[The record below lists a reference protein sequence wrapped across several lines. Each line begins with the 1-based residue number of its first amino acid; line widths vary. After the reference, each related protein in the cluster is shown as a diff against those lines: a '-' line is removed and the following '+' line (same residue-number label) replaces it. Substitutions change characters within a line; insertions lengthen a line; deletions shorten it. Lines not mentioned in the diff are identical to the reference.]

1 MTRILRRE
9 ALSDSTFSWELQADE
24 IARAARPGQF
34 VIVRLTEGG
43 ERIPLTIADFDPVR
57 GTITVV
63 VLVAGRTTREMSER
77 YRAGDELLDLV
88 GPLGLASEIGRFGRV
103 ALVGGGLGVAPLY
116 PQARALREAGN
127 RVTAI
132 LGFRSADRLFWVDRF
147 EAICDETIVCTEDGT
162 RGRKG
167 LVTAALADLVESLP
181 PDRVITIGPLPMMRA
196 CAEATRA
203 RAIPTVVSLNSI
215 MVDGTG
221 MCGSC
226 RVTVGGEVRFACV
239 DGPEFDAHAVD
250 YAGMQRRQG
259 RFRSEERRASED
271 YDHVCRLETALFK
284 EGRRNYKKIRELPAA
299 RTPME
304 ERAPAVRA
312 RDFEEVA
319 LGYKIDEALYEAER
333 CLQCIRPTCIQG
345 CPVGIDIP
353 RFIRHL
359 LVRDL
364 GGARAVI
371 EEANLFPSICG
382 RVCPQEHQCEA
393 QCVLTK
399 KIDSVAIGRLERFVG
414 DAAPARSART
424 NGQAAAAS
432 KGAPLGGRV
441 GIVGSGPAGL
451 ACAADLAK
459 LGVKVTVFEA
469 LHEPGGVL
477 RYGIPSFRLPRT
489 VLDREIERLRALG
502 VEFRMN
508 FVVGQVATLPDLL
521 EKQGFD
527 ALFVGTGAGAP
538 AFLGIPGEDAPQV
551 MSANEFLTR
560 VHLMHADRF
569 PQSGTP
575 LHVGRRIAVVG
586 AGNTA
591 MDCLRT
597 ALRLGAHVPGTE
609 VHCVYRRTEAEAP
622 ARIEERIHAQEEG
635 VRFHWLVS
643 PTEIVV
649 DGDGSVGGLRLQKM
663 ELGPPDASGRRRAVP
678 VEGEF
683 ETLPCDCVI
692 IALGTRANV
701 IVPRSTPGLATD
713 AHGHIQVDPES
724 QGTSLRGVF
733 AGGDIVTGAAT
744 VILAMGAGRR
754 AAAGIAK
761 YLETR
766 EWKGA
771 AAATTRAQA
780 PSPAVARLCLR
791 CRRPLAEG
799 EGETICCADATLT
812 WRCEG
817 CAKVSE
823 GFAFPYGQCPACGGR
838 LVRTAASPAVAEDE
852 QEAVRTAFEIEL
864 GGVAFYSEGAQQAID
879 SEVRELFERLAAM
892 EREHVATL
900 ARRYHL
906 AAPDETRLAMNAA
919 RAAVYAG
926 TVVAA
931 DDPARLLEVAVALER
946 KARDFFKSRAAAA
959 APGSRVAQL
968 LSELCAEEEEHVDLL
983 ATELERFRRGRA
995 GLLAR

>member
-1 MTRILRRE
+1 MNRILRRE
-9 ALSDSTFSWELQADE
+9 ALSDSTFLWELQAEE
-24 IARAARPGQF
+24 IARASRSGQF
-34 VIVRLTEGG
+34 VIVRLHDGG

-57 GTITVV
+57 GTVTVV
-63 VLVAGRTTREMSER
+63 VQVAGRTTREMCDK
-77 YRAGDELLDLV
+77 YREGDEIRDLV
-88 GPLGLASEIGRFGRV
+88 GPLGLAGEVAKFGRV
-103 ALVGGGLGVAPLY
+103 VLVGGGLGVAPLY
-116 PQARALREAGN
+116 PQARALRDAGN

-132 LGFRSADRLFWVDRF
+132 LGFRSADRLFWVERF
-147 EAICDETIVCTEDGT
+147 EALCEETIVCTEDGS

-167 LVTAALADLVESLP
+167 LVTAALAERVEKSP
-181 PDRVITIGPLPMMRA
+181 PDRVIAIGPVPMMRA
-196 CAEATRA
+196 CAEVTRA
-203 RAIPTVVSLNSI
+203 RAIPTVASLNSI

-250 YAGMQRRQG
+250 FAGMQRRQG
-259 RFRSEERRASED
+259 RFRTEERRASED
-271 YDHVCRLETALFK
+271 YDHVCRLETALFT
-284 EGRRNYKKIRELPAA
+284 EGRRNYKKIRELAPT
-299 RTPME
+299 RTPMG
-304 ERAPAVRA
+304 ERDPVTRA

-319 LGYKIDEALYEAER
+319 LGYRPEEALLEAER
-333 CLQCIRPTCIQG
+333 CLQCVRPTCIAG

-359 LVRDL
+359 LVRDF

-393 QCVLTK
+393 QCILVK
-399 KIDSVAIGRLERFVG
+399 KIEPVAIGRLERFVG
-414 DAAPARSART
+414 DAAPPRAPRPS
-424 NGQAAAAS
+424 AAAATAMIG
-432 KGAPLGGRV
+432 GAPLAGRV

-477 RYGIPSFRLPRT
+477 RYGIPSFRLPRS
-489 VLDREIERLRALG
+489 VLDREIERLRGLG
-502 VEFRMN
+502 VEFRVN
-508 FVVGQVATLPDLL
+508 FVVGQVATVAELL

-551 MSANEFLTR
+551 MSANEYLTR

-575 LHVGRRIAVVG
+575 LNVGRRIAVVG

-597 ALRLGAHVPGTE
+597 AIRLGANERGTE

-622 ARIEERIHAQEEG
+622 ARIEERIHAGQEG

-643 PTEIVV
+643 PTAIVLDD
-649 DGDGSVGGLRLQKM
+649 DGNVVGLSLQKM

-678 VEGEF
+678 VEGAS

-692 IALGTRANV
+692 VALGTRANV
-701 IVPRSTPGLATD
+701 IVPRTTPGLATD
-713 AHGHIQVDPES
+713 AHGHILVDPET

-754 AAAGIAK
+754 AAAGIARFLK
-761 YLETR
+761 SR
-766 EWKGA
+766 EWIGPAVVAAPKA
-771 AAATTRAQA
+771 AAAPVSRTC
-780 PSPAVARLCLR
+780 PR
-791 CRRPLAEG
+791 CRRPLEEG
-799 EGETICCADATLT
+799 EGETICCATSTLA

-817 CAKVSE
+817 CGKVSE

-838 LVRTAASPAVAEDE
+838 LLRTAATPAVADDE
-852 QEAVRTAFEIEL
+852 QEAVRAAFEIEL

-879 SEVRELFERLAAM
+879 SEVRTLFERLAAM
-892 EREHVATL
+892 EREHVETL

-906 AAPDETRLAMNAA
+906 LAPDEKSLAMNAA

-926 TVVAA
+926 AALAA
-931 DDPARLLEVAVALER
+931 DDPALLLELAVALER
-946 KARDFFKSRAAAA
+946 KARDFFKARAAAS
-959 APGSRVAQL
+959 APGSRVAAL
-968 LSELCAEEEEHVDLL
+968 LTELCAEEEEHVDLL
-983 ATELERFRRGRA
+983 KTELSRFRLGRA
-995 GLLAR
+995 GLLA